1 MSSGPSSYMQRALE
15 LARGVLGTTSPN
27 PAVGCV
33 VVKDGVIIGEGA
45 TQPPGGPHAE
55 RVALEKAGEG
65 ARGATMY
72 VTLEPHNF
80 QGRTPPCTQA
90 IIEAKLA
97 EVRIATIDPN
107 PQVNGK
113 GIAGLQAAGIKTHAG
128 DGEGEARKLN
138 EAYIKWIKT
147 KRPFVYAKF
156 AMSLDGKI
164 ATRTGDS
171 KWITSEA
178 ARAKAHELRSIVDAI
193 MVGATTVHRDD
204 PRLTARSGGETPAKR
219 QPMRVIVDSRGRTP
233 SVAKLLKEPGKTLI
247 AVTANAPTSTWTNL
261 ITAGAEV
268 IVAPDVKGRVD
279 LNHVLDLLGKR
290 SITSVLV
297 EGGGT
302 LLASLFEQKL
312 VDKVYAFIAPIIV
325 GGREATTPVE
335 GEGIAKVAEA
345 LRLKETTVTHLGEDL
360 LIEGYV

>member
-1 MSSGPSSYMQRALE
+1 MSSGPSSYMQRAME

-33 VVKDGVIIGEGA
+33 IVKDGAIIAEGA

-90 IIEAKLA
+90 IIEATIAK
-97 EVRIATIDPN
+97 VHIATIDPN
-107 PQVNGK
+107 HQVNGK
-113 GIAGLQAAGIKTHAG
+113 GIAGLQAAGIKTHLG
-128 DGEGEARKLN
+128 DGESEARRIN
-138 EAYIKWIKT
+138 EAYI
-147 KRPFVYAKF
+147 
-156 AMSLDGKI
+156 
-164 ATRTGDS
+164 

-178 ARAKAHELRSIVDAI
+178 ARTKAHELRSIVDAI

-204 PRLTARSGGETPAKR
+204 PRLTARSGDDAPAKR

-233 SVAKLLKEPGKTLI
+233 SAAKLLKEPGKTLI

-268 IVAPDVKGRVD
+268 IVAPDVNGRVD
-279 LNHVLDLLGKR
+279 LNHVLELLGKR

-360 LIEGYV
+360 LIEGYL